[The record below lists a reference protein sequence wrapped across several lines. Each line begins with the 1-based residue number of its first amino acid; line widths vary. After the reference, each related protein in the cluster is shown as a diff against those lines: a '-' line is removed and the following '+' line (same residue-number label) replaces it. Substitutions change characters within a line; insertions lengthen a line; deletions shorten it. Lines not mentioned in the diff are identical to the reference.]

1 VPLLHSAANARPQLV
16 AVVFE
21 ADDERIA
28 DHCGDRARKLDEDVL
43 FHIARRDAKC
53 GGVIQGT
60 GNNWQAGDALTI
72 AGRPRTLST
81 ANPAASN
88 TPTSAPAFADH

>member
-1 VPLLHSAANARPQLV
+1 VALLHAARDAGAELV
-16 AVVFE
+16 TVMVE

-28 DHCGDRARKLDEDVL
+28 DHACDRPRKLDKDIL

-60 GNNWQAGDALTI
+60 GNNWQASDALTI

-88 TPTSAPAFADH
+88 TPMSAPAFADH

>member
-1 VPLLHSAANARPQLV
+1 MTLLHPAANARAQHV
-16 AVVFE
+16 AVVVE
-21 ADDERIA
+21 ANEERIA
-28 DHCGDRARKLDEDVL
+28 DHSCNRARKLDEDVL
-43 FHIARRDAKC
+43 FDIARRDAKC

-72 AGRPRTLST
+72 AGRPHTLST

-88 TPTSAPAFADH
+88 TPMSAPAFADH